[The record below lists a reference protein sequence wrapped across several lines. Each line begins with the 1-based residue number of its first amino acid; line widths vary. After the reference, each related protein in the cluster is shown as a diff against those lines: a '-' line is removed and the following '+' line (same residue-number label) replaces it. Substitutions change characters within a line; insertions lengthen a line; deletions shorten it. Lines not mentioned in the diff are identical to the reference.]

1 MSKRKPLLVFGS
13 HTKTILQEIAERKE
27 KVPLVYFSSNTGSM
41 NYYFIAHLFYLSQV
55 YQIQKANF
63 IIILND
69 FIRDK
74 GYLGFKHNPEIT
86 TSKISD
92 IYNLLHHFGV
102 PQENVV
108 IHRASEA
115 WRQYILFDDN
125 APVDFVEGSLSLGQ
139 KILEIPNENAELHYL
154 KNGSKYE
161 ISYLLQK
168 YIDLLISSNYTR
180 IFPNDFDES
189 VDIHATTFYS
199 KPLIESIKD
208 HLTRKKIAPPYIPQV
223 LTFPKLPFFGQNF
236 NIFPEHIAPD
246 TSMTLA
252 ETAHAISRYNLPAHH
267 VQLLFEN
274 LLNYTNDSFID
285 YSNGKRID
293 ASLLPSIINHG
304 SQEQK
309 QILAENLYK
318 FLHTVKIVL
327 ETNQEKGTMLL
338 NEKTV
343 NAVAGVLKSN
353 STIDILHLCTGE
365 NTVSDIA
372 RKLDKHQPNISTNL
386 SKLRKTGL
394 VKYNKEN
401 RPIRTFKRIQ
411 IDLERQ

>member
-13 HTKTILQEIAERKE
+13 RTKTILQEIAERKE
-27 KVPLVYFSSNTGSM
+27 KVPLIYFSSNTGSM

-55 YQIQKANF
+55 YQTQKANF

-86 TSKISD
+86 ASKISD

-115 WRQYILFDDN
+115 WRQYILSNDN
-125 APVDFVEGSLSLGQ
+125 APVDFVEGSLNLGQ

-168 YIDLLISSNYTR
+168 YIDLLISSNYTH

-199 KPLIESIKD
+199 KPLIGSIKG
-208 HLTRKKIAPPYIPQV
+208 HLIRKK
-223 LTFPKLPFFGQNF
+223 
-236 NIFPEHIAPD
+236 
-246 TSMTLA
+246 
-252 ETAHAISRYNLPAHH
+252 
-267 VQLLFEN
+267 
-274 LLNYTNDSFID
+274 
-285 YSNGKRID
+285 
-293 ASLLPSIINHG
+293 
-304 SQEQK
+304 
-309 QILAENLYK
+309 
-318 FLHTVKIVL
+318 
-327 ETNQEKGTMLL
+327 
-338 NEKTV
+338 
-343 NAVAGVLKSN
+343 
-353 STIDILHLCTGE
+353 
-365 NTVSDIA
+365 
-372 RKLDKHQPNISTNL
+372 
-386 SKLRKTGL
+386 
-394 VKYNKEN
+394 
-401 RPIRTFKRIQ
+401 
-411 IDLERQ
+411 